1 LNEVAA
7 RCTEVESGARNVDN
21 ILTNTM
27 LPDLSRQI
35 LSQMAGGVASNR
47 VSVSVKDGA
56 LTYAWDV
63 AP

>member
-1 LNEVAA
+1 
-7 RCTEVESGARNVDN
+7 
-21 ILTNTM
+21 M

-35 LSQMAGGVASNR
+35 LSRIAEGAPAGK

-63 AP
+63 APEAASIEAEV